1 MKEEIKA
8 LIDYRLQEAKESRE
22 EAEILLKNGKY
33 RGALNRVYYSMF
45 YATLALLAS
54 KQLSASKHS
63 GVISLFHREFV
74 KTGLVSPEVAK
85 FLDIAFDLR
94 SKSDYRDFVVP
105 EKSRVRELWR
115 ESEIFIK
122 TIESTLKNLIGMNTA
137 QRRRK

>member
-8 LIDYRLQEAKESRE
+8 LIEYRLHEAKESRE
-22 EAEILLKNGKY
+22 EAELLLKNGKY

-74 KTGLVSPEVAK
+74 KTGLISPEVAK

-94 SKSDYRDFVVP
+94 SKSDYRDFVIP
-105 EKSRVRELWR
+105 EESRVRELLK
-115 ESEIFIK
+115 ESDNFIMAIK
-122 TIESTLKNLIGMNTA
+122 ALLKTTIEE
-137 QRRRK
+137 